1 LQSEFGITKE
11 RKNMI
16 ENYLAKFVLLHTLSH
31 ILIKEFEFL
40 VGYSATSLSERL
52 YINEEMQGI
61 LIYTIA
67 GSEGSFGG
75 LATQANS
82 GRIIKILQSALTRA
96 KDCASDPICYNSDG
110 QGIGGLNLAACYSC
124 TLLPE
129 TSCEEFNSYLD
140 RAILIEKTNDYGFY
154 KDI

>member
-1 LQSEFGITKE
+1 
-11 RKNMI
+11 MI
-16 ENYLAKFVLLHTLSH
+16 ENYPEKFILLHTLSH

-40 VGYSATSLSERL
+40 VGYSATSIAERL
-52 YINEEMQGI
+52 YIDDEMQGI

-75 LATQANS
+75 LASQANTE
-82 GRIIKILQSALTRA
+82 RLTKIFKSALTRA

-129 TSCEEFNSYLD
+129 TSCEEFNSFLD
-140 RAILIEKTNDYGFY
+140 RALLIEKTNEFGFY
-154 KDI
+154 KDE